1 MIEVGR
7 TAREVALF
15 CSDMHL
21 GDHDPRTAA
30 LFLDRLDAQART
42 ASHLFLLGDLFEA
55 WVGDDQPD
63 TVSQALLGR
72 LAALAAAGTR
82 VYAMRGNRDFLLDV
96 AFPPEAATRPARS
109 FGERSGATLID
120 DPCTVTLFGEPV
132 LLAHGDALCV
142 DDVDYQRARALA
154 RSDGWQRDFL
164 ARPLDERLRIAREL
178 RGESRRVQAARA
190 MGDAANQPGGASGA
204 METGLGLG
212 AGAGLGAAMAGMMS
226 QAFQSHG
233 SERSAPAAA
242 TIKCPNCGTEN
253 PVGSKFCN
261 NCGQKMSGSIKCPTC
276 GTENP
281 PGSKFCSND
290 GTKLT

>member
-30 LFLDRLDAQART
+30 RFFERLDAQART

-63 TVSQALLGR
+63 AVAHALLDR
-72 LAALAAAGTR
+72 LAALTAAGTR

-96 AFPPEAATRPARS
+96 AYPPAAATRPLRS
-109 FGERSGATLID
+109 FGERSGATLVD

-132 LLAHGDALCV
+132 LLAHGDALCI
-142 DDVDYQRARALA
+142 DDLDYQRARALA

-164 ARPLDERLRIAREL
+164 ARPLDERLRIAGEL

-190 MGDAANQPGGASGA
+190 MGDTDPGDVTPEAVD
-204 METGLGLG
+204 
-212 AGAGLGAAMAGMMS
+212 AAM
-226 QAFQSHG
+226 
-233 SERSAPAAA
+233 RSAGVRTMVHGHTHRPACHRWALDGA
-242 TIKCPNCGTEN
+242 PALRWVL
-253 PVGSKFCN
+253 PDWHAGSD
-261 NCGQKMSGSIKCPTC
+261 GSSRGGFLRVDVSSWSPIGYPIGDTADDSI
-276 GTENP
+276 GR
-281 PGSKFCSND
+281 
-290 GTKLT
+290 

>member
-190 MGDAANQPGGASGA
+190 MGDADPGDVAPEAVEAAMRSAGVRTMVHGHTHRPACHRWAFDGAPARRWVLPDWHAGSDGPSRGGFLRGDASGWSSIGYPVVGAIDGASD
-204 METGLGLG
+204 
-212 AGAGLGAAMAGMMS
+212 
-226 QAFQSHG
+226 
-233 SERSAPAAA
+233 
-242 TIKCPNCGTEN
+242 
-253 PVGSKFCN
+253 
-261 NCGQKMSGSIKCPTC
+261 GSIDP
-276 GTENP
+276 
-281 PGSKFCSND
+281 
-290 GTKLT
+290 